1 MNEQMNEQSH
11 PWREDLGAY
20 LVGALDTD
28 EAARMRRH
36 LEECAECRAEYAELA
51 PVVDLLAKVPA
62 EALAPETT
70 PSAPPDPEGWERLRA
85 RAGLAGPAAP
95 ASASAHTPSRPPRPN
110 PGTGPGAAAGGRDG
124 AGRADRP
131 ANRGPRRIRRPLRPT
146 AAAAVSGALVAAA
159 AFGLYAGLN
168 HDDGGGDGQTTTT
181 AGETISAVNHANGVS
196 GTVKYS
202 PADWGSSVSITLK
215 GVKPGDDCVLYAM
228 DSAGDKAVASTWW
241 APPVPGQSATI
252 PGAVAMQAWD
262 IKTFQVTTT
271 VGEVL
276 LTIPAS

>member
-1 MNEQMNEQSH
+1 MNEQSH

-20 LVGALDTD
+20 LVGALDAD

-36 LEECAECRAEYAELA
+36 LEECAECRAEYAELV

-62 EALAPETT
+62 EALASEAT
-70 PSAPPDPEGWERLRA
+70 PSAPSDPEGWERLRA

-95 ASASAHTPSRPPRPN
+95 GAASAYLPSRPPRPN
-110 PGTGPGAAAGGRDG
+110 PGFGPGTGPGGGRFDG
-124 AGRADRP
+124 GRADRP
-131 ANRGPRRIRRPLRPT
+131 ANRGPGRIRRPLRSTAT
-146 AAAAVSGALVAAA
+146 AALSGALVAAV
-159 AFGLYAGLN
+159 AFGLYAGL
-168 HDDGGGDGQTTTT
+168 HKDDGGNGPAT
-181 AGETISAVNHANGVS
+181 ATAAETISAVNHANGVS
-196 GTVKYS
+196 GTIQYS
-202 PADWGSSVSITLK
+202 AADWGSSVSITLK

-241 APPVPGQSATI
+241 APPVPGQNATI

-262 IKTFQVTTT
+262 IKTFQVATT